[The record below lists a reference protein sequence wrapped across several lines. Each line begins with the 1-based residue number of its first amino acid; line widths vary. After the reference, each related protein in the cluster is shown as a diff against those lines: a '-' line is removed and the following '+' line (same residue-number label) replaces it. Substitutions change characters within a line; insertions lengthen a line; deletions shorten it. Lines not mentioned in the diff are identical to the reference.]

1 MSDFGIGFTASD
13 PTPVIVAVRRDIAGK
28 MRRATNVAGRGTLAD
43 ARQDTRDAFPGHWA
57 NLKKPTT
64 RLANT
69 WRGKLY
75 PENANSDTLEPAF
88 LVYSK
93 APEIIAA
100 HEAGLTIVPRH
111 GVFLAYPTIEAARYD
126 RRPYSRMLTPRVW
139 IAENHVG
146 LIFKPKP
153 YGGVLIAP
161 VQRFKR
167 VRRRKGK
174 SAYFIG
180 KRDYGAQVMFV
191 LIRRANLQ
199 KRLHVAKI
207 AQRAGG
213 VYRSTIG
220 AELARS

>member
-1 MSDFGIGFTASD
+1 MSNFGIGFTASD
-13 PTPVIVAVRRDIAGK
+13 PVPVVAAIRLALAAK
-28 MRRATNVAGRGTLAD
+28 MRRALNVAGRATLAD
-43 ARQDTRDAFPGHWA
+43 TRQDTRDAFPGRWA
-57 NLKKPTT
+57 NLKTPTT

-75 PENANSDTLEPAF
+75 PLNSSSETLEPAY

-100 HEAGLTIVPRH
+100 HEAGLTIVPNR
-111 GVFLAYPTIEAARYD
+111 GVFLAYPTIESARYD
-126 RRPYSRMLTPRVW
+126 RRPFAKQLTPAVW
-139 IAENHVG
+139 IRENRVG

-167 VRRRKGK
+167 IRRRKGK

-180 KRDYGAQVMFV
+180 KRDQGAQVMFV
-191 LIRRANLQ
+191 LIRRANLK
-199 KRLHVAKI
+199 KRLHVDQI

-213 VYRSTIG
+213 LYRNTLA
-220 AELARS
+220 AELRG